1 MKRILEKYQWVQ
13 LILGFVMIALGVLTM
28 VIAINVKDDYEKII
42 FIVWAAVLFLI
53 AAIIIGFDLIAFNNK
68 AEFGGLIA
76 AGICI
81 GIGILVLANQ
91 DFISR
96 IIRTLIPYIIISIG
110 GVLLLKTIILAV
122 KRVNFKEW
130 LLPFV
135 VGVIF
140 IASGIVFLVIENIS
154 FIYVAV
160 GILFIALGAVEI
172 VGYITI
178 VVNRRARSPER
189 AIQPKPER
197 TKKPKKG
204 KKADSEPEEEVDAT
218 SNDEEE
224 VVDGTPKQIEQEDDI
239 KLID

>member
-1 MKRILEKYQWVQ
+1 M
-13 LILGFVMIALGVLTM
+13 
-28 VIAINVKDDYEKII
+28 
-42 FIVWAAVLFLI
+42 
-53 AAIIIGFDLIAFNNK
+53 
-68 AEFGGLIA
+68 
-76 AGICI
+76 
-81 GIGILVLANQ
+81 
-91 DFISR
+91 
-96 IIRTLIPYIIISIG
+96 
-110 GVLLLKTIILAV
+110 

-178 VVNRRARSPER
+178 VVNRHARSPER
-189 AIQPKPER
+189 AIQPRPER
-197 TKKPKKG
+197 IKKPKKG
-204 KKADSEPEEEVDAT
+204 KKADPEPEEEVDAI